1 MACRLLADPLVEGFS
16 IFWLVACS
24 PTRSYP
30 RSWEMRLLMVVACL
44 FQPLWG
50 AVVVSR
56 LGGVAKNTGTEASFR
71 RPVKQKCVSPEESL
85 KAVESRPESRPFGVG
100 ISRKPEKPMARKK
113 GGVNSFHGIPA
124 FGNFPSQ
131 MAGFQAGFRRLSGIP
146 RAKRTFS
153 LKGVVVRGALP
164 PCRPW
169 ASRVSA

>member
-1 MACRLLADPLVEGFS
+1 MTCVCAFWPLRPQPPQRQQRPLPRPRRRSSVHGAMGAARPS
-16 IFWLVACS
+16 Q
-24 PTRSYP
+24 PTP
-30 RSWEMRLLMVVACL
+30 FNE
-44 FQPLWG
+44 
-50 AVVVSR
+50 
-56 LGGVAKNTGTEASFR
+56 
-71 RPVKQKCVSPEESL
+71 KCVSFGKSP
-85 KAVESRPESRPFGVG
+85 KTVENRIENRPFRLG

-146 RAKRTFS
+146 WAKRTFS